1 MNKKR
6 KEKLLKLKH
15 TDSFCNGK
23 IVNFDDTIK
32 LLETVIK
39 PGDKVCLEGN
49 NQKQAEF
56 LAKSLAEVDPDI
68 IHSLHMIQATIA
80 LPEHLDLFD
89 LGIAE
94 KVDFAFCGR
103 QSKRIADM
111 IASKSIKIGAV
122 HTYLELYGRLFT
134 DLTPKVALLCAEQA
148 DKEGNLFFGCNS
160 EDSPT
165 LIEATTFSNG
175 IVIVQVN
182 EIVDKVTQVDVSG
195 SMVDFVIESPK
206 PFSVDPLF
214 TRDPANIN
222 EIKVLMAMMTL
233 KGIYAEYA
241 VKTINHGVGFNTAAI
256 ELILPTYGNQLGLK
270 GKICNNWILNPHPTM
285 IPAIEDGWVDS
296 IFPPGGE
303 VGMDKYIKNRT
314 DIFFTGTNGV
324 LHSGRA
330 SAQVGGHYGIDIFT
344 GATLQM
350 DIYGNSSTA
359 TTGRLAGFGGA
370 PNFGCDNRGRRHES
384 EAMLKAGHEAGTDS
398 RIFRGRKLV
407 VQMIET
413 FQEAGHPSFVE
424 ELDAT
429 AVAKD
434 MNIESPPIMIYGDDI
449 THIVTEE
456 GIANLLLCRTLEER
470 EQAVRGVAAY
480 TPVGLKRNKKMV
492 EELRK
497 RGVIRRPEDMDI
509 QIKDASRDLL
519 AARNIR
525 DLVEWSDG
533 LYNPPVKFRDW

>member
-1 MNKKR
+1 MNKKNR
-6 KEKLLKLKH
+6 EKHRRLEN
-15 TDSFCNGK
+15 TASFCGGK
-23 IVNFDDTIK
+23 IVKAEDTIK

-39 PGDKVCLEGN
+39 PGDRVCIEGN

-56 LAKSLAEVDPDI
+56 LAKSLAEVDPDVI
-68 IHSLHMIQATIA
+68 NSLHMIQATIA

-89 LGIAE
+89 LGIAD

-134 DLTPKVALLCAEQA
+134 DLTPKVSLLCAEQA

-165 LIEATTFSNG
+165 LIEATAFSKG
-175 IVIVQVN
+175 IVVVQVN
-182 EIVDKVTQVDVSG
+182 EIVNKVTQIDVPG
-195 SMVDFVIESPK
+195 SQIDFVIESPT

-222 EIKVLMAMMTL
+222 EIKILMAMMTL
-233 KGIYAEYA
+233 KGIYAEYG
-241 VKTINHGVGFNTAAI
+241 VKTINHGVGFNSAAI
-256 ELILPTYGNQLGLK
+256 ELILPTYGNKLGLK

-296 IFPPGGE
+296 IFSPGGE
-303 VGMDKYIKNRT
+303 VGMEEYIKNRT
-314 DIFFTGTNGV
+314 DIFFTGIGGV
-324 LHSGRA
+324 LHSGRS

-359 TTGRLAGFGGA
+359 TTERLAGFGGA

-384 EAMLKAGHEAGTDS
+384 QAMLKAGREAGTDS

-429 AVAKD
+429 TVAKD

-449 THIVTEE
+449 THVVTEE
-456 GIANLLLCRTLEER
+456 GIANFLMCRSLEER
-470 EQAVRGVAAY
+470 EQAVRGVAGY
-480 TPVGLKRNKKMV
+480 TPVGLKRDRKMV
-492 EELRK
+492 KELRK
-497 RGVIRRPEDMDI
+497 RGVIIKPEDIGI
-509 QIKDASRDLL
+509 QIKDATRDLL

-525 DLVEWSDG
+525 DLVEWSNG